1 MEELIPH
8 DVVIDHCPDW
18 SSSDSKS
25 EKPERHNHRS
35 VPDFLYEPRS
45 SSASF
50 DLPLSSDNL
59 FLFSRGAAA
68 GSFKLVQSSDLDPN
82 GGVARV
88 AVVAKYRLP
97 SALEHVK
104 VCSVTRRETEH
115 GVVIFVSCC
124 IVLFHKRSDSNT
136 IRKYRHLNGSDMYA
150 LGSK

>member
-8 DVVIDHCPDW
+8 DVVIDHCTDW
-18 SSSDSKS
+18 SSDSKS

-82 GGVARV
+82 EGVAKV

-97 SALEHVK
+97 SALEYVK
-104 VCSVTRRETEH
+104 VCSVIRRDTEH
-115 GVVIFVSCC
+115 GVVIFVSC
-124 IVLFHKRSDSNT
+124 
-136 IRKYRHLNGSDMYA
+136 
-150 LGSK
+150 